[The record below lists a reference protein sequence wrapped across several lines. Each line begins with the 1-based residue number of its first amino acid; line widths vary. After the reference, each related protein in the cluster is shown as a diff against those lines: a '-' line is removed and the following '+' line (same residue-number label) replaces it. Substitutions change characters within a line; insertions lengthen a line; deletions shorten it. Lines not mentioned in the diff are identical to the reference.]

1 VLVGPVVIGAGSVIG
16 SGAHIERSVVMDD
29 TRIGGFAYLKN
40 KVIGNDYCFDAD
52 GTVLDAGSTDSDW
65 LFSSARSLNMPLNDE
80 QRWVM
85 AHSMEA
91 ATASTTG

>member
-1 VLVGPVVIGAGSVIG
+1 MIG

-40 KVIGNDYCFDAD
+40 KIIGNDYCFDAD
-52 GTVLDAGSTDSDW
+52 GTVIDSAITDSDW
-65 LFSSARSLNMPLNDE
+65 LFASARSLNMPLDDE

-85 AHSMEA
+85 AHNMEA
-91 ATASTTG
+91 ATASAAG